1 MAAAHWKPKS
11 LDLALPIF
19 LLLLIL
25 LPEARYNQHTVFEI
39 YFFPSPLSSF
49 HSSPPDSCFYP
60 ADVFCITPVL
70 IRFTAAEDM
79 VILATPLEAKLA

>member
-25 LPEARYNQHTVFEI
+25 LPEARYNQHTAFEI
-39 YFFPSPLSSF
+39 YFFPSSQLISFLPSGLLFLS
-49 HSSPPDSCFYP
+49 
-60 ADVFCITPVL
+60 
-70 IRFTAAEDM
+70 R
-79 VILATPLEAKLA
+79 